1 MFAWV
6 IRVDFACPRHVRL
19 GGNLGN
25 AGCPVL
31 PVEGSGLDVI
41 QAPKPEPRIIATPNL
56 PRHSGFASSMRPGM
70 TIAKFAGDV
79 YLTGRRFHDQPW
91 RNEEHHGINLSR

>member
-19 GGNLGN
+19 EGNLGN

-31 PVEGSGLDVI
+31 PVEGIGFDV
-41 QAPKPEPRIIATPNL
+41 KET
-56 PRHSGFASSMRPGM
+56 SSL
-70 TIAKFAGDV
+70 IYAV
-79 YLTGRRFHDQPW
+79 
-91 RNEEHHGINLSR
+91 